1 MIYYNIR
8 LINPGGE
15 LMVIDY
21 KILMDKLIHKNL
33 KRKADEQEIKQL
45 SKLQMWYFNTELNK
59 KRSGMNERV

>member
-8 LINPGGE
+8 LINPGGA

-59 KRSGMNERV
+59 KGVV

>member
-8 LINPGGE
+8 LINPGGA

-45 SKLQMWYFNTELNK
+45 SKLQMWYFNTELNNK
-59 KRSGMNERV
+59 KEWYEWK

>member
-8 LINPGGE
+8 LINPGGA

-45 SKLQMWYFNTELNK
+45 SKMQMWYFNTELNK
-59 KRSGMNERV
+59 KEWYK